1 MRKCIVRL
9 DPTVLRELSTA
20 LDAWKGMIAS
30 GYECPAASKPMGESA
45 QLLATIADM
54 LSSGKITFAHERD
67 DDIVERV
74 AKALFVHGEGFPVSH
89 DTLDYWFSCDVNST
103 GEDAHCKDTCDWLRG
118 QARAAI
124 DAIETL
130 HEEQKSEIERLRAA
144 HIESEK
150 QIAELHNRI
159 VMNEANRDV

>member
-150 QIAELHNRI
+150 RIAELYDCIARCE
-159 VMNEANRDV
+159 VVRDE